1 MNPSFKIKDFELK
14 LIEDKKYCLKF
25 FSKTPDTISV
35 DLDEADCYW
44 LYREIKR
51 KLKLK

>member
-14 LIEDKKYCLKF
+14 LIEDKKYHLIF
-25 FSKTPDTISV
+25 FSKTSDTIVV